1 MTLSVNTNF
10 GAMIALQ
17 NLSKTNARLEEV
29 QRQISTG
36 LKISSPK
43 DNGATWAIAQGMRSK
58 VAGYEVVK
66 QSLDR
71 GTSVVDVAIV
81 AGEAISDLLIEMKE
95 TALAATDRSL
105 DQQSRNALNE
115 TFVQLRD
122 QIKTIVGNAEFNGIN
137 MIKSGGDSL
146 SVLANDDGSNR
157 IDFAAED
164 LSFGP
169 PGGPG
174 TNIILSEDAT
184 ISAFVNAD
192 LAVSEIESSMDNV
205 GAVLARL
212 GSASRRLE
220 IQHSFTDKLTDV
232 LEKGIGNLVD
242 ADLAKASAE
251 LQALQVKQQLGIQ
264 ALSIANQTPQ
274 ILLGLFR

>member
-43 DNGATWAIAQGMRSK
+43 DNGAIWAIAQGMRSK

-81 AGEAISDLLIEMKE
+81 AAESISDLLIEMKE

-122 QIKTIVGNAEFNGIN
+122 QIKTIIGNAEFNGIN

-157 IDFAAED
+157 IEFAAED
-164 LSFGP
+164 LSYGP

-184 ISAFVNAD
+184 ISDFVNAD
-192 LAVSEIESSMDNV
+192 TAITEIESSIDNV

-220 IQHSFTDKLTDV
+220 IQRSFTDKLTDV
-232 LEKGIGNLVD
+232 LERGIGNLVD

-264 ALSIANQTPQ
+264 ALSIANRTPQ

>member
-157 IDFAAED
+157 INFAAED

-220 IQHSFTDKLTDV
+220 IQNSFTDKLTDV

>member
-43 DNGATWAIAQGMRSK
+43 DNGAIWAIAQGMRSK

-81 AGEAISDLLIEMKE
+81 AAESISDLLIEMKE

-122 QIKTIVGNAEFNGIN
+122 QIKTIIGNADFNGIN

-157 IDFAAED
+157 IEFAAED
-164 LSFGP
+164 LSYGP

-184 ISAFVNAD
+184 ISDFVNAD
-192 LAVSEIESSMDNV
+192 TAITEIESSIDNV

-220 IQHSFTDKLTDV
+220 IQRSFTDKLTDV
-232 LEKGIGNLVD
+232 LERGIGNLVD

-264 ALSIANQTPQ
+264 ALSIANRTPQ

>member
-1 MTLSVNTNF
+1 MTLSVNTNA

-17 NLSKTNARLEEV
+17 NLRETNARLEVV

-36 LKISSPK
+36 LKVSSAK
-43 DNGATWAIAQGMRSK
+43 DNGAIYAIAQGMRAK
-58 VAGYEVVK
+58 VAGYNVVK

-71 GTSVVDVAIV
+71 GTSVVDVAI
-81 AGEAISDLLIEMKE
+81 AASESISDLLIEMRE
-95 TALAATDRSL
+95 TALAASDRSL

-115 TFVQLRD
+115 DFVQLRD
-122 QIKTIVGNAEFNGIN
+122 QIKTIIENAEFNGIN
-137 MIKSGGDSL
+137 LIKSGGDNL
-146 SVLANDDGSNR
+146 SVLANDDGSSR
-157 IDFAAED
+157 ITFAAED
-164 LSFGP
+164 LSYGP

-184 ISAFVNAD
+184 VSAFVNAD
-192 LAVSEIESSMDNV
+192 LAISELDSSIDNV

-212 GSASRRLE
+212 GSASKRLE
-220 IQHSFTDKLTDV
+220 IQRSFTDKLTDA

-242 ADLAKASAE
+242 ADMAKAAAE

-264 ALSIANQTPQ
+264 ALSIANQSPQ
-274 ILLGLFR
+274 ILLQLFR